1 MKLYLYNG
9 LDENGKATYQR
20 IEIDEADADR
30 WVQIDYEKRKLEEG
44 DDASP
49 RTAQQIIDEVN
60 NDNYNSDRRYW
71 YMLDKI
77 QTVKTEDGESGA
89 EEVSRIDL
97 IPDDTYSP
105 EKIFGNQES
114 QRESEAILTELFAS
128 ITDIQERRAR
138 AYFETHKTV
147 REIANEEGVD
157 FSSIRDSI
165 NAVRKTLEKIQE
177 KFR

>member
-9 LDENGKATYQR
+9 LDKSGRATYQK

-71 YMLDKI
+71 YMLDKQ
-77 QTVKTEDGESGA
+77 QTVKMKDGNDEA
-89 EEVSRIDL
+89 EEISRLDL
-97 IPDDTYSP
+97 IPDYTYSP
-105 EKIFGNQES
+105 EMIFKNKEHQKES
-114 QRESEAILTELFAS
+114 KEILAELFAS
-128 ITDIQERRAR
+128 ITDVQERRAR
-138 AYFETHKTV
+138 AYFEMHKTM

-157 FSSIRDSI
+157 FSSVRDSI
-165 NAVRKTLEKIQE
+165 SAVRKTLEKIQK
-177 KFR
+177 KFL